1 MEKDEAQ
8 NVRELFVDTTYVLPF
23 FQVPITV
30 EGFELS
36 DFRTLIANLSKVHV
50 AELSI
55 YEAKAKLLRLSK
67 VRQGYKQAL
76 RAFGQNLNVL
86 RLDEKFMFHGYTSE
100 ADERFNQLL
109 PSAKRL
115 DAFDLIILS
124 EAFTVGELL
133 TEDEDLLT
141 FRDSDQFAES
151 PLSKSIR
158 IKCWKEISKEKT
170 K

>member
-1 MEKDEAQ
+1 LERDRAQ
-8 NVRELFVDTTYVLPF
+8 NGRELFVDTTYVLPF

-36 DFRTLIANLSKVHV
+36 NFKRLIANLSKVHV

-67 VRQGYKQAL
+67 VRRGYEQAL

-86 RLDEKFMFHGYTSE
+86 RLDEKFAFHDYTTE
-100 ADERFNQLL
+100 ADKFFNQLF
-109 PSAKRL
+109 PTAKQL

-141 FRDSDQFAES
+141 FRNSKQFAES
-151 PLSKSIR
+151 PFSKSIR
-158 IKCWKEISKEKT
+158 IRCWKEIAKEKT
-170 K
+170 E

>member
-1 MEKDEAQ
+1 
-8 NVRELFVDTTYVLPF
+8 
-23 FQVPITV
+23 
-30 EGFELS
+30 
-36 DFRTLIANLSKVHV
+36 
-50 AELSI
+50 
-55 YEAKAKLLRLSK
+55 
-67 VRQGYKQAL
+67 
-76 RAFGQNLNVL
+76 
-86 RLDEKFMFHGYTSE
+86 MFHGYTSE

>member
-1 MEKDEAQ
+1 LEKDKSQ
-8 NVRELFVDTTYVLPF
+8 NNRELLLDTTYILPF

-36 DFRTLIANLSKVHV
+36 EFKMLIANLSRVHLT
-50 AELSI
+50 ELSV

-67 VRQGYKQAL
+67 VHRGYEKAL
-76 RAFGQNLNVL
+76 RVFAQNLNVL
-86 RLDEKFMFHGYTSE
+86 RLDEKFLFHHYTSE
-100 ADERFNQLL
+100 ADECFNQLL

-141 FRDSDQFAES
+141 FRDSDQFAQS

-158 IKCWKEISKEKT
+158 IRCWKEVAKK
-170 K
+170 KLA

>member
-1 MEKDEAQ
+1 MEKDRAQ
-8 NVRELFVDTTYVLPF
+8 RNRELFLDTTYILPF

-36 DFRTLIANLSKVHV
+36 DFKILIANLSKVHV
-50 AELSI
+50 SELSI
-55 YEAKAKLLRLSK
+55 YEAKAKLTRLSK
-67 VRQGYKQAL
+67 ARRGYEQAL
-76 RAFGQNLNVL
+76 RVFGRNLNVL
-86 RLDEKFMFHGYTSE
+86 RLDEKFVFHSYTSE

-109 PSAKRL
+109 ASAKRL
-115 DAFDLIILS
+115 DAFDLLILS

-141 FRDSDQFAES
+141 FRDSDQFAKS

-158 IKCWKEISKEKT
+158 IRCWKEIDRSL
-170 K
+170 

>member
-1 MEKDEAQ
+1 LKKDRAQ
-8 NVRELFVDTTYVLPF
+8 RNRELFLDTTYILPF

-36 DFRTLIANLSKVHV
+36 DFKILIANLSKVHV
-50 AELSI
+50 SELSI
-55 YEAKAKLLRLSK
+55 YEAKAKLTRLSK
-67 VRQGYKQAL
+67 ARRGYEQAL
-76 RAFGQNLNVL
+76 RVFGRNLNVL
-86 RLDEKFMFHGYTSE
+86 RLDEKFVFHSYTSE

-109 PSAKRL
+109 ASAKRL
-115 DAFDLIILS
+115 DAFDLLILS

-141 FRDSDQFAES
+141 FRDSDQFAKS

-158 IKCWKEISKEKT
+158 IRCWKEIDRSL
-170 K
+170 